1 MSRQRQGGLAQGI
14 LGVICENTTDGGS
27 GSAEQVEEGT
37 REAPIEG
44 AVHLGMVVTPQM
56 ETVASMAD
64 VPRLSM
70 AAASWE
76 KMA

>member
-1 MSRQRQGGLAQGI
+1 LAQGI